1 MIESTMQEGSLTLTQ
16 IFRHGRLFA
25 DEAEVVSFD
34 GKKSRR
40 ASFGQVAERAELLAA
55 ALKRLGIKRGD
66 RVATL
71 CWNNQEHVE
80 AYLAVPCMGAVLHPL
95 NLRLAPDQLA
105 YVINHADDRVII
117 VDSSLVPILEKVKD
131 KLKNVEHVIV
141 IGKGD
146 AGALGDVLRYEALL
160 AKEKPGFDW
169 PELEETTAAAMC
181 YTTGTTGEPKGVV
194 YSHRSIFLHSLA
206 EWGAFSLKQG
216 DRLLLIV
223 PLFHVLS
230 WGLPYT
236 AWMIGG
242 TLLLPG
248 KFLQAEP
255 LTRFMKAEK
264 PTFAAGVPTIWSDV
278 LLHLDEHPIDLSS
291 LDLVICG
298 GAAVPRSLMEEFEE
312 KHGMRMIQAWGM
324 TETSPIAAVAFPPKN
339 APPKK
344 VMDWRAKTGRIVAG
358 VELRIVDDKGKT
370 LPSDGKAVGEIE
382 VRGPW
387 ITASYYR
394 ERAPDKFNDGW
405 LKTGDVGNVL
415 PNGFIQITDRSKD
428 VIKSGGEWIS
438 SVELEVVLM
447 GHPAVVEA
455 AVIGVPDPKWDERP
469 LAAVVLKKGKSAKPD
484 DLRAYLEDKV
494 VKFWLPERWVFM
506 EEIPKTSVG
515 KSDKKVLRSM
525 YKEGKLDTA
534 ELEPAG
540 KKG

>member
-1 MIESTMQEGSLTLTQ
+1 LIRSTMQEGSLTLTQ
-16 IFRHGRLFA
+16 IFRHGRLYA
-25 DEAEVVSFD
+25 DEAEIVSFD

-40 ASFGQVAERAELLAA
+40 ASFGQVAERAERLAA
-55 ALKRLGIKRGD
+55 ALKRLGIKKGD

-117 VDSSLVPILEKVKD
+117 VDSSLVPVLEKVKD
-131 KLKNVEHVIV
+131 KLKHVEHLIV
-141 IGKGD
+141 IGEGN
-146 AGALGDVLRYEALL
+146 AGALGDVLRYEKLL
-160 AKEKPGFDW
+160 AKEEPGFDW

-255 LTRFMKAEK
+255 LTAFIAAEK

-278 LLHLDEHPIDLSS
+278 LRHLDEHPIDVSS

-298 GAAVPRSLMEEFEE
+298 GAAVPRSLMEEFEK

-339 APPKK
+339 APPKEL
-344 VMDWRAKTGRIVAG
+344 MNWRAKTGRVMAG

-394 ERAPDKFNDGW
+394 EPAPDKFNEGW
-405 LKTGDVGNVL
+405 LKTGDVGNVE
-415 PNGFIQITDRSKD
+415 PNGFVQITDRSKD

-438 SVELEVVLM
+438 SVELEGALM

-469 LAAVVLKKGKSAKPD
+469 LAAIVLKKGESAEPD
-484 DLRAYLEDKV
+484 DLRTYLKDKV
-494 VKFWLPERWVFM
+494 AKFALPERWVFM

-515 KSDKKVLRSM
+515 KFDKKVLRSM
-525 YKEGKLDTA
+525 YKDGKLETA